1 MNLKDTYNKIADDW
15 VRDHDHDTWWQ
26 EGTNHFLSLLAPGAR
41 VLDVGCAGGIK
52 TNYIAEHGFDATG
65 IDFSEK
71 MIVLARERYPAV
83 GFAVLDMYD
92 VGVLT
97 ETYDGVFMQATL
109 LHVRKADVMKVLR
122 SICMVLVPGGLL
134 YIAVKVVR
142 EDGVEEAVKT
152 ENDYGYPYER
162 FFSYYTLDEL
172 KEYFKQL
179 GLEVVWDDVSESG
192 QSKWLQIIGRR
203 PV

>member
-162 FFSYYTLDEL
+162 FFCYYTLDEL